1 MNYNFKKEK
10 EYLLN
15 FINQVNIVSSEKVEK
30 LQKQYSMIPKDYL
43 NYLKF
48 IGSGSLKNSLIMIYD
63 DLLDFDD
70 IGLEEIY
77 VLPKNIKLFGDNF
90 SGDFIGFDF
99 DKEGEVI
106 EFLHESGEIYWT
118 GKKFKKYIID
128 VINQ

>member
-15 FINQVNIVSSEKVEK
+15 FRNQVNIVSSEKVEE

-77 VLPKNIKLFGDNF
+77 VLPKNIKLFGEKPTR
-90 SGDFIGFDF
+90 I
-99 DKEGEVI
+99 
-106 EFLHESGEIYWT
+106 
-118 GKKFKKYIID
+118 
-128 VINQ
+128 